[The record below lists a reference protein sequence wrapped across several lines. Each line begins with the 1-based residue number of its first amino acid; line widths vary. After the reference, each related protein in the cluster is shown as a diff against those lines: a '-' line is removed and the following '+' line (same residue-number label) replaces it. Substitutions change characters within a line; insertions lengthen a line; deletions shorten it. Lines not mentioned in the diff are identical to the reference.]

1 MQIAKVHPYPKSVSK
16 SWVLTNSIYKT
27 VLFRVHSIS
36 NKRIKTFKMTAHK
49 SAHLSNRGFN
59 YQLRNNIWLLTQQ
72 TYWIV
77 KSKEAL
83 PVILSVVYSQLP
95 LKVKNKM
102 KNITTF

>member
-27 VLFRVHSIS
+27 VSSRVHSIS
-36 NKRIKTFKMTAHK
+36 NKKIKTVKMTAHK
-49 SAHLSNRGFN
+49 SAHLSSRGFN
-59 YQLRNNIWLLTQQ
+59 YQLKNNILLPLQ

-83 PVILSVVYSQLP
+83 LAILSVVYSQQP

>member
-16 SWVLTNSIYKT
+16 SWVSTNSIYKT

-59 YQLRNNIWLLTQQ
+59 YRLRNNILQ
-72 TYWIV
+72 TLQMYWIV

-83 PVILSVVYSQLP
+83 LAILSEVYSQQP